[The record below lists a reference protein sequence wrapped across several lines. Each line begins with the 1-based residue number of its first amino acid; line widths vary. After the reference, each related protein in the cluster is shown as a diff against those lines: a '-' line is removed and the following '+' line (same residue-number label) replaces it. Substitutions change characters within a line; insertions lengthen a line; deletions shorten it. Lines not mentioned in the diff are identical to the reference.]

1 MGKKYELIPSD
12 KEGLFR
18 VKALKHF
25 SNVMAG
31 EIGGYGRAWCLS
43 YAALPSS
50 VRAARTASSRAL
62 HLAHPVPSTLTPE
75 AAFAVS
81 ACAIVSG
88 VQLPPQQQ
96 DFVSSFFLLNS
107 PIIDSS

>member
-1 MGKKYELIPSD
+1 MKNLKL
-12 KEGLFR
+12 LA
-18 VKALKHF
+18 VLAL
-25 SNVMAG
+25 
-31 EIGGYGRAWCLS
+31 
-43 YAALPSS
+43 
-50 VRAARTASSRAL
+50 AS
-62 HLAHPVPSTLTPE
+62 